1 MYQDTAMEAIPLG
14 VIIMPFRTEDDVS
27 VYARNTYNMMAAN
40 VFELFGKVRGYYF
53 YMEGI
58 ADGLGFGSNGVEL
71 SIGISILDD
80 YEDYSKP
87 IEAYGFAR
95 FSYSWEEDME
105 ERMPLPGLVLF
116 LKDAC
121 RVFCELHPE
130 ETEKAQAA
138 LAKAVATVEKMQ
150 AAHLEWKKA
159 HPEV

>member
-1 MYQDTAMEAIPLG
+1 MEATLLG
-14 VIIMPFRTEDDVS
+14 VIIMSFRTEDDIEE
-27 VYARNTYNMMAAN
+27 YAGITYKMMAADI
-40 VFELFGKVRGYYF
+40 FETFGRPVNYYF
-53 YMEGI
+53 NMKGI
-58 ADGLGFGSNGVEL
+58 GDGLGFGHNGVEL

-80 YEDYSKP
+80 YEDYTKP

-95 FSYSWEEDME
+95 FSYTWEEDME
-105 ERMPLPGLVLF
+105 ERMPLPDFVLF

-159 HPEV
+159 HPEA

>member
-1 MYQDTAMEAIPLG
+1 MN
-14 VIIMPFRTEDDVS
+14 FRTTDDMEEYGKET
-27 VYARNTYNMMAAN
+27 YAMMAASI
-40 VFELFGKVRGYYF
+40 FRTFGRPENYYF
-53 YMEGI
+53 NMKGI
-58 ADGLGFGSNGVEL
+58 ADGLGFGHNGVEL

-87 IEAYGFAR
+87 VEAYGFAR
-95 FSYSWEEDME
+95 FSYTWEEDME
-105 ERMPLPGLVLF
+105 ERVPLPELVLF

-159 HPEV
+159 HPEA